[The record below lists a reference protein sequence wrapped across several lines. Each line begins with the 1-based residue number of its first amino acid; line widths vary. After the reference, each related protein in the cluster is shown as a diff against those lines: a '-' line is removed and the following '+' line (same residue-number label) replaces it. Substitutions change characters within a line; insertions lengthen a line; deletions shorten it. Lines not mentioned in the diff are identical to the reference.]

1 MPAACR
7 RSSRRASTWPVC
19 CATGPPT
26 SARDRSCSRPG
37 TEAGGRT
44 LAVRPGA
51 VPNLLSL
58 VRVGLVPVLV
68 VTLTRSGPE
77 ARALAGLVF
86 LVACVTDF
94 LDGWLARRPA
104 TPTAPRPS
112 PHPPAVQPV

>member
-58 VRVGLVPVLV
+58 VLVGLVPVLF
-68 VTLTRSGPE
+68 VTPSRSGPE
-77 ARALAGLVF
+77 APALARLRF
-86 LVACVTDF
+86 LAAWLTDF
-94 LDGWLARRPA
+94 LHRWLARSA
-104 TPTAPRPS
+104 PS
-112 PHPPAVQPV
+112 PTGRGLVLHP

>member
-58 VRVGLVPVLV
+58 VRVGIVPVLV
-68 VTLTRSGPE
+68 VHLMRSGLE
-77 ARALAGLVF
+77 ARALVGLVF
-86 LVACVTDF
+86 LVHVVSALLGVWIVRRLAC
-94 LDGWLARRPA
+94 
-104 TPTAPRPS
+104 
-112 PHPPAVQPV
+112 